1 MRIAVASHFFCLV
14 KLLLPAGGTTWNGE
28 RVPGNGYRVP
38 ITAVATAAEGVTTVV
53 CVSMCVCACRRRLSW
68 IFVLIFLH
76 FFSPL
81 IFI

>member
-1 MRIAVASHFFCLV
+1 MTSSSIESGGSERIRIAVASHFFCLV

-53 CVSMCVCACRRRLSW
+53 SVSIRVCVSVCV
-68 IFVLIFLH
+68 
-76 FFSPL
+76 
-81 IFI
+81 